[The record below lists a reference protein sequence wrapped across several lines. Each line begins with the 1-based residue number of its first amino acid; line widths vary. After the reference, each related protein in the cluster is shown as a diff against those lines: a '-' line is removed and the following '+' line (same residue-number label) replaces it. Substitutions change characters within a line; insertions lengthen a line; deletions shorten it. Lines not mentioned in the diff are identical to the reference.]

1 MKGGWDCLRH
11 YEIILCRCLPYFE
24 NIEKKPSLVMQEYP
38 VKYQLIANKLYNSL
52 AVNKLSDFDMKKY
65 DFLIDKFQ
73 KYQEKMSD
81 SFVSF

>member
-1 MKGGWDCLRH
+1 
-11 YEIILCRCLPYFE
+11 
-24 NIEKKPSLVMQEYP
+24 MQEYP